1 MRIIVDIDDATGA
14 VTITPEPQDPEA
26 AIANPEA
33 VAAEPGKERRDFHT
47 ETGARYSY
55 DPETHTLTGYSHRSN
70 PDDETVFLTM
80 DVDPS
85 GVTVGPAYSGWRW
98 QVRPPSAPQSGVI
111 AFNEESHDEAV
122 AFAEWLESVGG
133 PKRDRGG
140 SEPALDTV
148 TLALP
153 DPVLTVD
160 EAQRALGMAAM
171 KIKLPGLLTGVH
183 VVVDMTGA
191 ETTTVMAVSEIVTR
205 LCKRGAKSIEFV
217 TDNNGVAARIEVT
230 LIVNKIATLLPV
242 TLVDNSVEP
251 EPEPDPERSVPHN
264 ATIGD
269 TTYEWQPA
277 VSELVIDHEDGKGWT
292 IEGVIPSLYVWN
304 VGCEHKREV
313 GECDRCVSD
322 VTGVHVPTRH
332 GVLFVPVAR
341 IGGAPS
347 LASWLAEVFEKGKA

>member
-14 VTITPEPQDPEA
+14 VTITPETQDPEA

-140 SEPALDTV
+140 SEPALDTIV
-148 TLALP
+148 VEMSDCLVQVPQAQHALNMAVMKGLKLP
-153 DPVLTVD
+153 DRLSG
-160 EAQRALGMAAM
+160 R
-171 KIKLPGLLTGVH
+171 H
-183 VVVDMTGA
+183 VV
-191 ETTTVMAVSEIVTR
+191 
-205 LCKRGAKSIEFV
+205 C
-217 TDNNGVAARIEVT
+217 
-230 LIVNKIATLLPV
+230 
-242 TLVDNSVEP
+242 
-251 EPEPDPERSVPHN
+251 
-264 ATIGD
+264 
-269 TTYEWQPA
+269 
-277 VSELVIDHEDGKGWT
+277 
-292 IEGVIPSLYVWN
+292 
-304 VGCEHKREV
+304 
-313 GECDRCVSD
+313 
-322 VTGVHVPTRH
+322 
-332 GVLFVPVAR
+332 
-341 IGGAPS
+341 
-347 LASWLAEVFEKGKA
+347 